1 MYGIKYVMK
10 LLFNK
15 STIMKTIQI
24 ILVLFTLTFFV
35 SSCDKVGNVEVTVIK
50 DCTGSYLR
58 YEGKDF
64 HICNIET
71 VENIQSET
79 VIKASFKKVEKC
91 NTDTLAVCMMYHE
104 NEGWIE
110 ITEIKK

>member
-1 MYGIKYVMK
+1 
-10 LLFNK
+10 
-15 STIMKTIQI
+15 MKTIQI

-35 SSCDKVGNVEVTVIK
+35 SSCEKVSNVEVTVIK

-64 HICNIET
+64 QICNIET
-71 VENIQSET
+71 VKNIQNET
-79 VIKASFKKVEKC
+79 VIKASFKKVKECKS
-91 NTDTLAVCMMYHE
+91 DTLAVCMMYHE

-110 ITEIKK
+110 VAEIKN

>member
-1 MYGIKYVMK
+1 MR
-10 LLFNK
+10 
-15 STIMKTIQI
+15 TIQI

-35 SSCDKVGNVEVTVIK
+35 SSCDKVNNVEVTVIK

-71 VENIQSET
+71 VENIQNET
-79 VIKASFKKVEKC
+79 VINASFKKAEKC
-91 NTDTLAVCMMYHE
+91 NTDTLAVCMMYHK

-110 ITEIKK
+110 VIEIKK